1 MTQPHFMKQALTAIA
16 LIGLGLAMTIPAY
29 SQDKIVTYDGA
40 TKTFTKVPRFL
51 KEGSTLGIHYEH
63 INPFAVSSNISFESI
78 SYKYDDGN
86 AYLAKM
92 TGLFGAVDA
101 PAAAGDQQ
109 AKATAQFM
117 NAFSK
122 SIKQLQQQQQEEEEA
137 TGEENAA
144 VTPLLDARQKTLANI
159 YDRINS
165 IQGNVRTIRNIMDLD
180 TVIRSAMKNT
190 DNISEDK
197 MRAQIA
203 QAMNSEVRKTKNIT
217 DLFHEKAENILGIV
231 ASLLADAD
239 ELDRINVLLKAID
252 ATYDD
257 AERINEL
264 KEQATN
270 FYKAY
275 TGDNFNTMSRNV
287 VIIASNYYKA
297 THTTFDIMKSVTMDS
312 DELVF
317 SDEVKDSEGKII
329 YSIPKT
335 KIFSYGGYRI
345 NTSIGIAATFGEV
358 NGSAYD
364 LSKNPTQSEAP
375 ADTGKVVLRESKDNR
390 TIMFSP
396 VVFFHWYPR
405 LNSFVY
411 PKLSLGLAPDFT
423 SLANT
428 KLFIGTGFC
437 FAPSSGLAQRIGIDF
452 GIAAGYTDVLKT
464 KYKGYDNYAVFPGLT
479 TDELTEKAIRIGGY
493 FALSFNLGAVQQQ
506 APKAE

>member
-1 MTQPHFMKQALTAIA
+1 MKQALTAIA
-16 LIGLGLAMTIPAY
+16 LLGLGLATTIPAY
-29 SQDKIVTYDGA
+29 SQDRIVTYDGK

-51 KEGSTLGIHYEH
+51 KEGSTLGIHYIN

-86 AYLAKM
+86 TYLAKM
-92 TGLFGAVDA
+92 TGLFGAADA
-101 PAAAGDQQ
+101 PAAAGDNQ
-109 AKATAQFM
+109 AKAAAHFM
-117 NAFSK
+117 NLLSK
-122 SIKQLQQQQQEEEEA
+122 NMSGIKQLQDRGA
-137 TGEENAA
+137 SPKAGEEDDQA
-144 VTPLLDARQKTLANI
+144 TPLLDERQRILVKI
-159 YDRINS
+159 YGRLNDAQEHI
-165 IQGNVRTIRNIMDLD
+165 RTIRNIMDLD
-180 TVIRSAMKNT
+180 TVIRAAMKNT
-190 DNISEDK
+190 ANITSTK
-197 MRAQIA
+197 MQEQIA
-203 QAMNSEVRKTKNIT
+203 QAMNSEVAQANNLT
-217 DLFHEKAENILGIV
+217 DLFHENAAQILGIV

-239 ELDRINVLLKAID
+239 ELDRINTLLKAID
-252 ATYDD
+252 DTYDD
-257 AERINEL
+257 AEQIKEF

-287 VIIASNYYKA
+287 VIISSNYYQA
-297 THTTFDIMKSVTMDS
+297 THAYFDLMKSATMDS

-317 SDEVKDSEGKII
+317 SDEVKDSEGKVI

-345 NTSIGIAATFGEV
+345 NTSIGIAATFGEI
-358 NGSAYD
+358 NGSTYD

-375 ADTGKVVLRESKDNR
+375 ADTGKIVLRESRDNR

-437 FAPSSGLAQRIGIDF
+437 FAPSSGIAQRIGVDF

-479 TDELTEKAIRIGGY
+479 TDELTEKAIRVGGY
-493 FALSFNLGAVQQQ
+493 FALSFNLGTVQQQ